1 MAGHEYK
8 AKDKIVK
15 KMTRNGLVE
24 ENLHSG
30 ERKNISYRIA
40 DSPDAGCQTTG
51 RASEAS
57 GNSSH
62 RRNRRSRAA
71 FHSPQTQ
78 EMATVSEPAA
88 RIEPLVEVS
97 GTSDVSKASGSKPH
111 RKENLPNAAV
121 LHEPA
126 HSTDYGMPVPRSVSN
141 PASQLLPEQKRHS
154 VQTYAESQT
163 AREPSTRHTAD
174 MSEPAQPA
182 EQSAQQPMPESAGQA
197 AIQNVAETAT
207 ENSRLEFSPH
217 HSLYPV
223 ASHGHD
229 ADAFILA
236 TAENRMKRK
245 KRQVQKAAGRQ
256 SIDAENPDADSGSS
270 PKGLQES
277 SASRDEKQSAKK
289 LRLSHEPSGQQEK
302 PEGAVK
308 KNRLSF
314 DDEAENGMVRGA
326 GMSLTKRAAKAA
338 ATEASVF
345 VHGKIHQVE
354 QENAGVEGAH
364 KSELVGEAVLQK
376 AGGEINRRFRNRSSR
391 QRKKETDSGK
401 RSRLKFKGGE
411 GGQTADKTAEALPA
425 KRSGKSPSETGRD
438 KKVLIL
444 RFWQKKQYK
453 EAYAAAQSGSA
464 AGRVAENGAAKAIEG
479 AGTKAKR
486 IAQEV
491 FQRNRGLLIGVAVF
505 GIMFLLIAVS
515 FSSCTAM
522 FQGTGNTFIG
532 TTYPSTDEDI
542 HATENAYAA
551 LETALNSQIN
561 NMESTHPGYD
571 EYRYQVDEISHNPYQ
586 LISYLTVLYEEFTYG
601 QVSGMLQDL
610 FSRQYTLNVWE
621 EVEIRT
627 RTETRTGT
635 TTYTD
640 PETGESYEEE
650 YEYEVEVEYE
660 YYILN
665 ISLVNHG
672 FDTVARSD
680 LDSDQEDL
688 YGLYCTTYGN
698 RSYLFDTDTLSS
710 YAGGSASGGFGYEIP
725 AESLTD
731 EKFARMI
738 AEAEKFLGYPYVW
751 GGSSPSTSFDCSGFV
766 SWVIN
771 NCGNGWNVG
780 RQTANGL
787 RSYCAYVSSENAQP
801 GDLIFFQGTYNTSGA
816 SHVGIYVGNGM
827 MIHCGNPI
835 QYTSINTSYWQE
847 HFLAFGRIQ

>member
-24 ENLHSG
+24 ENLSNG
-30 ERKNISYRIA
+30 ERKNISHRIA
-40 DSPDAGCQTTG
+40 DPSDAEYCTAGWT
-51 RASEAS
+51 SEVS
-57 GNSSH
+57 GNSSR
-62 RRNRRSRAA
+62 RRNRRSRAT
-71 FHSPQTQ
+71 FNSPQTQ
-78 EMATVSEPAA
+78 ASAARLEPTA
-88 RIEPLVEVS
+88 RIEPAAEVS
-97 GTSDVSKASGSKPH
+97 GTS
-111 RKENLPNAAV
+111 
-121 LHEPA
+121 
-126 HSTDYGMPVPRSVSN
+126 N
-141 PASQLLPEQKRHS
+141 PASQPLPEQKSHS
-154 VQTYAESQT
+154 VQTYAEGQT
-163 AREPSTRHTAD
+163 AREPPGRYAED
-174 MSEPAQPA
+174 MSESVQSA
-182 EQSAQQPMPESAGQA
+182 EQSSQQVVPESAGLEGS
-197 AIQNVAETAT
+197 QNVVETEA
-207 ENSRLEFSPH
+207 ENSRLEFSPD
-217 HSLYPV
+217 HSRYP
-223 ASHGHD
+223 AAGHGHD
-229 ADAFILA
+229 ADAFLLA
-236 TAENRMKRK
+236 TAENRMKQK
-245 KRQVQKAAGRQ
+245 KRQVQKAADRQ
-256 SIDAENPDADSGSS
+256 KPESENLDAGFDNS
-270 PKGLQES
+270 PKGRQES
-277 SASRDEKQSAKK
+277 RVSRDGEPSTRKM
-289 LRLSHEPSGQQEK
+289 RLSHESSGQRGKSE
-302 PEGAVK
+302 EVVK
-308 KNRLSF
+308 KKRLSF
-314 DDEAENGMVRGA
+314 DDEAENGMVHGS
-326 GMSLTKRAAKAA
+326 GMSLTKRTARAA

-345 VHGKIHQVE
+345 VHGKIHQAE
-354 QENAGVEGAH
+354 QENAGVESTH
-364 KSELVGEAVLQK
+364 KSELVGETALQK
-376 AGGEINRRFRNRSSR
+376 AGGALNQRFRNRSSR
-391 QRKKETDSGK
+391 QRKEETDSGK
-401 RSRLKFKGGE
+401 RSRLKFEGNE
-411 GGQTADKTAEALPA
+411 GGQTADKVAEALPA
-425 KRSGKSPSETGRD
+425 KRSGKSPAETGRD

-444 RFWQKKQYK
+444 QFWQKKQYK
-453 EAYAAAQSGSA
+453 EAYAAAQSGSS
-464 AGRVAENGAAKAIEG
+464 AGKIAENGAAKAIEG
-479 AGTKAKR
+479 TGTKAKQ
-486 IAQEV
+486 IVQAV
-491 FQRNRGLLIGVAVF
+491 FQKNRGLLVGLSIFGV
-505 GIMFLLIAVS
+505 IFLLVAVS

-542 HATENAYAA
+542 HATENAYTA
-551 LETALNSQIN
+551 LETALDSQIN
-561 NMESTHPGYD
+561 NIESAHPGYD

-586 LISYLTVLYEEFTYG
+586 LISYLTVLYEEFTYE
-601 QVSGMLQDL
+601 QVSGVLQTL
-610 FSRQYTLNVWE
+610 FAHQYMLNVWE
-621 EVEIRT
+621 DVEIRT

-635 TTYTD
+635 ITYID
-640 PETGESYEEE
+640 LETGECYEEE

-725 AESLTD
+725 AEALTD

-787 RSYCAYVSSENAQP
+787 RSHCAYVSPENAQP

-816 SHVGIYVGNGM
+816 SHVGIYAGNGM

-835 QYTSINTSYWQE
+835 QYTSINTAYWQE